1 MKNKEIIK
9 SLTPIFCKNIVLGN
23 KVNQSCQLVPNI
35 VTDKLFS
42 IFLIIASYSL
52 VYQQNHFF
60 AKKEIYFITRI
71 NHYNSIISKPEKVPT
86 YTYKL
91 ISKTSNVRLG
101 YTQRLFFF
109 FVQNPGTWVPSLS
122 VQVQH
127 KKNLSSHY
135 SSQHCQLCSISF
147 TLTLVWCCSLSLNT
161 TGTQLFMFCLS
172 KIIF

>member
-9 SLTPIFCKNIVLGN
+9 SLTPIFCKSIVLGN

-60 AKKEIYFITRI
+60 AKKEILYFITRI

-91 ISKTSNVRLG
+91 ISKTFNVRLG

-109 FVQNPGTWVPSLS
+109 FVQNPGT
-122 VQVQH
+122 
-127 KKNLSSHY
+127 
-135 SSQHCQLCSISF
+135 
-147 TLTLVWCCSLSLNT
+147 
-161 TGTQLFMFCLS
+161 
-172 KIIF
+172 